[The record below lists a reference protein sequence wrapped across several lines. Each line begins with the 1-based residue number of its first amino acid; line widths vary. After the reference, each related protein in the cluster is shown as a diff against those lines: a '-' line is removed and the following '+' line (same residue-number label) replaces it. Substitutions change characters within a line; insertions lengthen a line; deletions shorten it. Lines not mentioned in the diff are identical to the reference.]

1 MPINLTE
8 EIVRCYYAGGKVLIC
23 GNGGLAAEAEHF
35 TAELM
40 GKFSKDV
47 YIPCIALTCPSALI
61 TAISNDVSF
70 ADVFAH
76 QIRTLGKKGDV
87 LIAMTT
93 SQSPNII
100 TSIEAGESRQMVIAV
115 LCSNWSKINYANLIR
130 IAGVDGMEVQ
140 NNLIAYLHRVAKEV
154 KELINDK
161 SLSREPQ

>member
-1 MPINLTE
+1 MINLAN
-8 EIVRCYYAGGKVLIC
+8 EIARCYYAGGKVLIC

-76 QIRTLGKKGDV
+76 
-87 LIAMTT
+87 
-93 SQSPNII
+93 NII
-100 TSIEAGESRQMVIAV
+100 RQAAAHAKA
-115 LCSNWSKINYANLIR
+115 LAL
-130 IAGVDGMEVQ
+130 ADGV
-140 NNLIAYLHRVAKEV
+140 K
-154 KELINDK
+154 
-161 SLSREPQ
+161 